1 VLPKLVAPLSSA
13 VAAIGTWF
21 GKGVIEA
28 WFFEKVVAMTP
39 DPISVGIVEYGPP
52 TAFAA
57 LTIWLLLRNTDLEL
71 PSLTMTALPWSL
83 VPIDTAARLAF
94 EAAEKAGVADLTT
107 HPDTAPDERLRHY
120 IYGFMVDDETT
131 LLGAKPPSTRLMQI
145 SEDDGSLY
153 PVVGENRL
161 DALTPRRVAY
171 TNVKIRRRDL
181 NRIIR
186 EYPRRARE
194 FARDHG
200 IRR

>member
-1 VLPKLVAPLSSA
+1 MLPKIVALLLSA
-13 VAAIGTWF
+13 VASIGTWF
-21 GKGVIEA
+21 ARGAIEA
-28 WFFEKVVAMTP
+28 WFFGKVVAVTP
-39 DPISVGIVEYGPP
+39 DPISGGIVEYGPP
-52 TAFAA
+52 AAFAA

-71 PSLTMTALPWSL
+71 PSLTMTAFPWSL

-107 HPDTAPDERLRHY
+107 HPDTAPEERLRHF
-120 IYGFMVDDETT
+120 IYGFMVDDQTT
-131 LLGAKPPSTRLMQI
+131 LLGAKPPSTRLTQV
-145 SEDDGSLY
+145 SDDDGSLY
-153 PVVGENRL
+153 PVVGENRF

-200 IRR
+200 VRR